1 MHEHPVPMS
10 MPCTAAIGT
19 PSGVVDGADADIDA
33 NAADDGDVA
42 ADAADAAAV
51 DDCNNEDGDNNSGTA
66 VIDDAVAVDNAAA
79 AGGGPFDASGATCD
93 AVAPVTVASSDADVF
108 SGAITSGSEMRSSIQ
123 CR

>member
-10 MPCTAAIGT
+10 MPCTAAMGT

-33 NAADDGDVA
+33 NAAAVDDVA
-42 ADAADAAAV
+42 ADAADAAVAG
-51 DDCNNEDGDNNSGTA
+51 DGNNEDGDNNSRTA
-66 VIDDAVAVDNAAA
+66 VIDDAVVVDNAAA
-79 AGGGPFDASGATCD
+79 AGGPFDASGATCD
-93 AVAPVTVASSDADVF
+93 AVAPATVASSDADVF

>member
-10 MPCTAAIGT
+10 MPCTAAMGT
-19 PSGVVDGADADIDA
+19 PSGVVVDGADVDA
-33 NAADDGDVA
+33 NAADNDNDVA
-42 ADAADAAAV
+42 ADAADGAAAR
-51 DDCNNEDGDNNSGTA
+51 DGNNEDGDNNSGAA

-79 AGGGPFDASGATCD
+79 VGGPFDASGATCD
-93 AVAPVTVASSDADVF
+93 AVAPATVASSDADVF